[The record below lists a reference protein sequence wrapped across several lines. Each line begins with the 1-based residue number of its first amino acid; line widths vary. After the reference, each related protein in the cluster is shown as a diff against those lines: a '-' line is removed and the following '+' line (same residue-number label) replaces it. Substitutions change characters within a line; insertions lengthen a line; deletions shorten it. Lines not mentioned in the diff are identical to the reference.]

1 MKLFVA
7 AELPADTVAVLIGL
21 QPLPAAGVRLPAADQ
36 IHLTLHFIGESDLE
50 RMAGVLASVRVPP
63 FSLKLEGVG
72 RFESQDGATTLWA
85 GVTMNDGLRSLHQAV
100 AAALSREGFR
110 PEARPYTPHVT
121 LARCGPGS
129 DARIAEGVL
138 AKHTGWSLDP
148 VRITSFGLY
157 STAFVANAPV
167 YRQER
172 QVRLQPT

>member
-7 AELPADTVAVLIGL
+7 AELPADTIAALIGR
-21 QPLPAAGVRLPAADQ
+21 QPPAAAGIRLPAADQ
-36 IHLTLHFIGESDLE
+36 IHLTLHYIGESDLE
-50 RMAGVLASVRVPP
+50 RIAGALAPVRISP

-85 GVTMNDGLRSLHQAV
+85 GVTMNDELRSLHGAV
-100 AAALSREGFR
+100 AAALAPVGFR
-110 PEARPYTPHVT
+110 PEARPYTPHIT

-129 DARIAEGVL
+129 DSRIAEGVL
-138 AKHTGWSLDP
+138 ATHAGWSLDS

-167 YRQER
+167 YRRER
-172 QVRLQPT
+172 QVLLQPT